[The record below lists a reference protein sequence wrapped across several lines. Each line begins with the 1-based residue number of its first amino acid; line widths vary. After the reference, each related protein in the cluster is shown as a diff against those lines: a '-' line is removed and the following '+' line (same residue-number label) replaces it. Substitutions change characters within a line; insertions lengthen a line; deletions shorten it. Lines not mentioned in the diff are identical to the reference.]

1 MNNNIFPKARIPS
14 KIFTLLLPHLDGKIT
29 WLSHWSRW
37 ISVCAFIDYMQSLL
51 LGEVRRASHKKNQS
65 LKKKKLKKK
74 EKRNDF
80 SAPLVA
86 PGMRHLYKFFLH
98 WFFSTCATDF
108 AEKEGLLVV
117 VMLLSPVTLTKIL

>member
-1 MNNNIFPKARIPS
+1 MNNNNFPKARILS

-65 LKKKKLKKK
+65 LKKKNWKKRKK
-74 EKRNDF
+74 E
-80 SAPLVA
+80 
-86 PGMRHLYKFFLH
+86 M
-98 WFFSTCATDF
+98 
-108 AEKEGLLVV
+108 
-117 VMLLSPVTLTKIL
+117 ILARRW

>member
-1 MNNNIFPKARIPS
+1 MNNNIFPKARILS

-65 LKKKKLKKK
+65 LKKKIEKKGKKK
-74 EKRNDF
+74 
-80 SAPLVA
+80 
-86 PGMRHLYKFFLH
+86 
-98 WFFSTCATDF
+98 WF
-108 AEKEGLLVV
+108 
-117 VMLLSPVTLTKIL
+117 